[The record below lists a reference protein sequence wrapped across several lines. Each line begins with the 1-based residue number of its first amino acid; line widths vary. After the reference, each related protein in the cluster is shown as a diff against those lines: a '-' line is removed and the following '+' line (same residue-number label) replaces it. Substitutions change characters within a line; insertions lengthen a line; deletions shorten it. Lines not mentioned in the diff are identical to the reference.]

1 MPHDILVINAGS
13 SSIKL
18 SLFEHAA
25 GDPALTLRGQIEGLG
40 TPHVRASA
48 HDADGNTLIDHRWD
62 DNSGPGHHAAAM
74 AFVVERLTASRPGWR
89 PIGVGHRV
97 VHGGM
102 KRDQS
107 PVRIDAGVIA
117 KLKSIAPMAPL
128 HIPGNLQ
135 GIDAVSRAF
144 PDVPQVACFDTAF
157 HQGRPFVA
165 EAYGLP
171 RIYYDEGVRRYGF
184 HGLSYEYVS
193 AAMRTIAPDAA
204 RGRMIV
210 CHLGNGASLCAMH
223 DGRCVETTMGFSAIE
238 GLAMGTRCGQLD
250 PGVLLWLL
258 EFKKLPTRQVI
269 DMVHSRSGLL
279 GLSGVSSDMRELLA
293 SSEASARE
301 AVDYFVYRAVWHIG
315 ALTASLGGLDA
326 LVFTAGIGE
335 HSAEIRERI
344 SRKLDWLG
352 LELDGAANAAHSQ
365 RISTLH
371 SRVSAWVV
379 PTNEELMI
387 ARHVVRL
394 LPI

>member
-1 MPHDILVINAGS
+1 MSHDILVINAGS

-18 SLFEHAA
+18 SLFAHET
-25 GDPALTLRGQIEGLG
+25 GDPALTLRGQVEGLG
-40 TPHVRASA
+40 TPHVRAVA
-48 HDADGNTLIDHRWD
+48 RDADGKTVLDQRWD
-62 DNSGPGHHAAAM
+62 DHAGPANHAAAM
-74 AFVVERLTASRPGWR
+74 ALVVERLTASRPGWE
-89 PIGVGHRV
+89 PAGVGHRV

-102 KRDQS
+102 KADQS
-107 PVRIDAGVIA
+107 PVRIDAGVVA
-117 KLKSIAPMAPL
+117 ELKSIAPMAPL

-135 GIDAVSRAF
+135 GIEAVSRAF

-171 RIYYDEGVRRYGF
+171 RTFYDEGVRRYGF

-210 CHLGNGASLCAMH
+210 CHLGNGASLCAMR

-238 GLAMGTRCGQLD
+238 GLTMGTRCGQLD

-258 EFKKLPTRQVI
+258 EFKKLPARQVI
-269 DMVHSRSGLL
+269 DMVHNQSGLL
-279 GLSGVSSDMRELLA
+279 GLSGLSSDMRDLLA
-293 SSEASARE
+293 SDEPKARE

-344 SRKLDWLG
+344 GRKLDWLG
-352 LELDGAANAAHSQ
+352 LQIDDSANRSHAQ
-365 RISTLH
+365 RISTAG
-371 SRVSAWVV
+371 SRVSAWVI

-387 ARHVVRL
+387 ARHVVRVL
-394 LPI
+394 GL